1 MARPGPG
8 ARPGR
13 EHLGLRPEIFSS
25 RDALALRPAGR
36 PMCRASQHA
45 LAPSG
50 SHRLRTGRA
59 RTRQPHARRAARS
72 SRGMFSM
79 AQPTL
84 TIAPNRHISL
94 ESMMRTLSAQKARA
108 DDIIASPAKLRSV
121 DGKLVIAGA
130 VPQLRSDGV
139 TLTDGIYAL
148 NDIALGGI
156 GDKLKI
162 PVAYLR
168 RMARENVPL
177 LDYNINGWLEND
189 DRRFLVRCLREDPA
203 SSTGVARAFLSDRY
217 LRIDNL
223 DVLLSV
229 LDGIRETGV
238 HVEVASGDLTDRRMY
253 VRFICPQL
261 QVLAPQLLRDYRSP
275 FDGRRGSDLPIICAG
290 FRLTNSETGFGR
302 YRLDP
307 FVRMEVCLNGMTID
321 RGVLSRVHL
330 GSRITDDDGIIEP
343 SAATI
348 AAELEVIKQQTK
360 DAVKAYL
367 DIDFVTRAVREL
379 EKAAGVSV
387 TRPEETLKVLGQK
400 LKYSE
405 DQQRDILAHFI
416 SGADL
421 SAGGIMQAV
430 TSYGRSVDDADVGYQ
445 MENTAIQAMRLAA
458 AAA

>member
-1 MARPGPG
+1 M
-8 ARPGR
+8 
-13 EHLGLRPEIFSS
+13 
-25 RDALALRPAGR
+25 
-36 PMCRASQHA
+36 MQ
-45 LAPSG
+45 
-50 SHRLRTGRA
+50 
-59 RTRQPHARRAARS
+59 
-72 SRGMFSM
+72 M
-79 AQPTL
+79 L
-84 TIAPNRHISL
+84 T
-94 ESMMRTLSAQKARA
+94 AQKARA
-108 DDIIASPAKLRSV
+108 DDIIASSAKLRSV
-121 DGKLVIAGA
+121 DGNLVIAGA
-130 VPQLRSDGV
+130 VPQLRNDGV
-139 TLTDGIYAL
+139 TLTDGVYAL

-162 PVAYLR
+162 PLPYLR
-168 RMARENVPL
+168 RMAQKNVRL
-177 LDYNINGWLEND
+177 LDENINGWLD
-189 DRRFLVRCLREDPA
+189 DDNRRFLIRCLRDHPT
-203 SSTGVARAFLSDRY
+203 SSTGIARAVLSDCY

-223 DVLLSV
+223 DALLSV

-238 HVEVASGDLTDRRMY
+238 HVEVASCDLTDRRMY

-275 FDGRRGSDLPIICAG
+275 FDGRRGSDLPIICGG

-307 FVRMEVCLNGMTID
+307 FVRVEVCLNGMSIH

-348 AAELEVIKQQTK
+348 AAELDVIKQQTK

-367 DIDFVTRAVREL
+367 DIDFVTRAVRNL
-379 EKAAGVSV
+379 EEAAGISV
-387 TRPEETLKVLGQK
+387 PRPEETLKVLGQK
-400 LKYSE
+400 LKYTE

-416 SGADL
+416 RGADL

-445 MENTAIQAMRLAA
+445 MENTAVEAMRLAA
-458 AAA
+458 AAV